1 MAPKRRYRKTVKHYD
16 IPGHAHFLTFSCYDR
31 LPLLGKDRTCG
42 LVIEAIEEARRK
54 EAFDLWA
61 WVIMPEHIHLLLWPR
76 NVVYRTA
83 RILTAL
89 KRPVGIKAI
98 AYLRTHA
105 PRFLER
111 LTVDDRGKVDVQGQS
126 NNAARLIDGLQK
138 SEVLTN
144 PGFAGTIQS
153 DPRTHKERFNLSF
166 ELRHGPRAAE
176 HKDNKAPADKAGAK
190 AEATHAPA
198 A

>member
-1 MAPKRRYRKTVKHYD
+1 MAPKRRYRKTVKHCD

-42 LVIEAIEEARRK
+42 WVIEAIEEARRK

-76 NVVYRTA
+76 NVVYRTE

-111 LTVDDRGKVDVQGQS
+111 LTVVNRNRTYHHFWQVGPGQDHNLWEPKSIHYGVAYMHANPVRRGLVDRADDWRWS
-126 NNAARLIDGLQK
+126 SAADW
-138 SEVLTN
+138 
-144 PGFAGTIQS
+144 
-153 DPRTHKERFNLSF
+153 
-166 ELRHGPRAAE
+166 
-176 HKDNKAPADKAGAK
+176 AGASDVPLRVDRTLPTWV
-190 AEATHAPA
+190 E
-198 A
+198 